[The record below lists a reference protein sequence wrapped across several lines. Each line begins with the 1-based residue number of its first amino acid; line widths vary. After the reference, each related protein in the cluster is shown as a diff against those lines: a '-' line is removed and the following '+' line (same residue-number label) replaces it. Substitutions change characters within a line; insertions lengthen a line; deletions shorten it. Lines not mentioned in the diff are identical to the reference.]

1 MIKRCIYA
9 KENFN
14 IVKVK
19 LEINEKI
26 LNKLLC
32 EINEFYKARE
42 ELGENTNKKEDEENL
57 YTILNDILNCKN
69 NLKLSYLVCNL
80 LNYKCAIE
88 EEKKFLNQSLLC
100 FHFSLVKGLLD
111 LRKIIL
117 NLEYKIDLNAA
128 DPYYVDENT
137 ISKDIDDLPFIKTK

>member
-26 LNKLLC
+26 LNKLLR
-32 EINEFYKARE
+32 EINKFYISTGKSD
-42 ELGENTNKKEDEENL
+42 KKHNL
-57 YTILNDILNCKN
+57 YSILNDILNCKN
-69 NLKLSYLVCNL
+69 TLKLSYLVCEL
-80 LNYKCAIE
+80 LNYE
-88 EEKKFLNQSLLC
+88 SSFEQEKLFLNQSLLC
-100 FHFSLVKGLLD
+100 FHFSLAKDHLD
-111 LRKIIL
+111 FRKMIL
-117 NLEYKIDLNAA
+117 NLEYKIDLKEA

-137 ISKDIDDLPFIKTK
+137 ISKRIDDLPFIKTK

>member
-32 EINEFYKARE
+32 EINEFYKTRVE
-42 ELGENTNKKEDEENL
+42 SDENTNKKEYEENL

-100 FHFSLVKGLLD
+100 FHFSLVKNSLD
-111 LRKIIL
+111 FKQMIL
-117 NLEYKIDLNAA
+117 NWDYKTDLNIA

-137 ISKDIDDLPFIKTK
+137 FSKNIDNLPFIKTK

>member
-1 MIKRCIYA
+1 MIKKYIYA

-32 EINEFYKARE
+32 EINEFYISRG
-42 ELGENTNKKEDEENL
+42 ELDENLDKKDTL
-57 YTILNDILNCKN
+57 YTILNDILNCQN

-80 LNYKCAIE
+80 LNYECE
-88 EEKKFLNQSLLC
+88 SKKEREFLNQSLLC

-111 LRKIIL
+111 LRKIVL